1 MSASGGYFLS
11 RFVKVHFGENN
22 VFKWEIVYSDSSVRI
37 SEKNGTNS
45 AKNHGKRMN
54 FHRFYE
60 HHKSFIEFWSASAL
74 FHFTKRGSAKS
85 EQHVC
90 FSPSCD
96 PIEKYHHQKHAF
108 SQGNNAFLVSNCL
121 QRALNAPST
130 RPHQTGPPSQKRT
143 PSYKLYNRLQMAHR
157 HIVV

>member
-1 MSASGGYFLS
+1 M
-11 RFVKVHFGENN
+11 
-22 VFKWEIVYSDSSVRI
+22 RI

-54 FHRFYE
+54 FHRVYE
-60 HHKSFIEFWSASAL
+60 HHKSFIEFWSVSAL

-96 PIEKYHHQKHAF
+96 PIQKSDHHKHAF
-108 SQGNNAFLVSNCL
+108 SQGNNAFHRLYYDFIRSIYLKNTTCCSDFAELCFGTPDKIEVRTWTRVKWPFGL
-121 QRALNAPST
+121 FAP
-130 RPHQTGPPSQKRT
+130 TGAS
-143 PSYKLYNRLQMAHR
+143 
-157 HIVV
+157 